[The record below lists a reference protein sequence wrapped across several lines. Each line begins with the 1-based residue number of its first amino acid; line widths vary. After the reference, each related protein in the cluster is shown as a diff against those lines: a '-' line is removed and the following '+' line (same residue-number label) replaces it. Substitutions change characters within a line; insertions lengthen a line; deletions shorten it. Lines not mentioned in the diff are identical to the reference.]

1 MTISQFPAHFC
12 PLPNTP
18 RHLAYSEVGDA
29 QSTHVLLCL
38 PGLLETRASFDALLQ
53 AAQGVRGLRIISLE
67 HAGRGD
73 SSPLPSDQGYAMSV
87 YLADTLAFLKQ
98 VVLRD
103 DGPVT
108 RLEVL
113 GTSMGGILAMYLAH
127 ELGARVDGLFFNDI
141 GLSLHWMSI
150 YGLYDGMKVQGRLPE
165 PEALAAQLNVTLGA
179 VHAVQSP
186 AHFDLPYRK
195 DWKGMK
201 FGHLLS
207 AFTGP
212 VRLIHGGVSGVC
224 PAEQVREMQ
233 REFAQCEVFE
243 VAGAGHPAPFTP
255 MVCQFVLQALSEAPV
270 DAAFTAAKQA
280 QEDTERGF
288 WPWIKRRYQG
298 ATRT

>member
-12 PLPNTP
+12 SLPQTE
-18 RHLAYSEVGDA
+18 RRLAYSEAGDA
-29 QSTHVLLCL
+29 HSAHVLLCL

-53 AAQGVRGLRIISLE
+53 SAQVVRGLRIISLE
-67 HAGRGD
+67 HCGRGD
-73 SSPLPSDQGYAMSV
+73 SSPLPGDQGYAMSV

-103 DGPVT
+103 DGVVT
-108 RLEVL
+108 RLDVL

-127 ELGARVDGLFFNDI
+127 ELGPRVDGLFLNDI
-141 GLSLHWMSI
+141 GLSLPWMSI
-150 YGLYDGMKVQGRLPE
+150 YGLYDGMKVQGSLPK

-179 VHAVQSP
+179 VVAAQSP
-186 AHFDLPYRK
+186 DHFDLPYRK

-207 AFTGP
+207 DFRGP
-212 VRLIHGGVSGVC
+212 IRLIHGGDSGVC
-224 PAEQVREMQ
+224 QPQQVREMQ
-233 REFAQCEVFE
+233 QAFAQCQVFE

-255 MVCQFVLQALSEAPV
+255 AVCQFVLKALSEAPV

-280 QEDTERGF
+280 QADTERGF

-298 ATRT
+298 ATRM

>member
-1 MTISQFPAHFC
+1 MTTSQFPARFY
-12 PLPNTP
+12 PLPHAQ

-29 QSTHVLLCL
+29 SSTHVLLCL

-53 AAQGVRGLRIISLE
+53 SAQRVRGLRVISVE
-67 HAGRGD
+67 QCGRGD
-73 SSPLPSDQGYAMSV
+73 SSPLLRDEGYAMSV
-87 YLADTLAFLKQ
+87 YLADTLAFINQ

-103 DGPVT
+103 GGPVT
-108 RLEVL
+108 RLEVM

-127 ELGARVDGLFFNDI
+127 ELGSRVAGLFFNDI

-165 PEALAAQLNVTLGA
+165 PEALAAQLNVSLGA
-179 VHAVQSP
+179 VHAVQLP

-207 AFTGP
+207 HFEGP
-212 VRLIHGGVSGVC
+212 VRLIHGGASGVC
-224 PAEQVREMQ
+224 PPQQVREMQ
-233 REFAQCEVFE
+233 QEFAQCEVFE
-243 VAGAGHPAPFTP
+243 VAGAAHPAPFTP
-255 MVCQFVLQALSEAPV
+255 AVCQFVLQALSQVPV

-280 QEDTERGF
+280 REDTERGF

-298 ATRT
+298 ATGT

>member
-1 MTISQFPAHFC
+1 MTHAQFPAHRFD
-12 PLPNTP
+12 LPNTQ

-29 QSTHVLLCL
+29 SSAHVLLCL

-53 AAQGVRGLRIISLE
+53 SAQGVRGLRIISLE
-67 HAGRGD
+67 HCGRGD
-73 SSPLPSDQGYAMSV
+73 SSPLAGDQGYAMSV
-87 YLADTLAFLKQ
+87 YLADTLAFLNQ

-103 DGPVT
+103 DGVVQ

-127 ELGARVDGLFFNDI
+127 ELGPRVDGLFFNDI
-141 GLSLHWMSI
+141 GLSLPWMSI
-150 YGLYDGMKVQGRLPE
+150 YGLYDGMKVKGSMPDPE
-165 PEALAAQLNVTLGA
+165 VLAATLNVTLGA
-179 VHAVQSP
+179 VMAAQSP
-186 AHFDLPYRK
+186 DHFDLPYRK

-207 AFTGP
+207 HFHGP
-212 VRLIHGGVSGVC
+212 MRLIHGGASGVC
-224 PAEQVREMQ
+224 PSSQVREMQ
-233 REFAQCEVFE
+233 HAFAQCEVLE

-255 MVCQFVLQALSEAPV
+255 AVCQFVLKALSEAPI

-280 QEDTERGF
+280 QADTERGF

-298 ATRT
+298 ATRM